1 MTPKASEGL
10 KKRFYQV
17 KHEYLC
23 VSDVNEFVYMQGNNI
38 RTKFVQN
45 INNVSK
51 AWQQIQLKNF
61 LNISGVTHATSRLET
76 DVFLQSRFQAFVG
89 V

>member
-1 MTPKASEGL
+1 MKTQRFLCCRKLILEHCLGDPKASEGL

-51 AWQQIQLKNF
+51 A
-61 LNISGVTHATSRLET
+61 
-76 DVFLQSRFQAFVG
+76 
-89 V
+89 